1 MVCIHQQFAFFPPIV
16 FLRLIYVDICSLIY
30 SFSLLYNFSLNDYV
44 TAYSFIPLLMDMV
57 DNSRF
62 FLLFWLSFYVLFLFI
77 YLFVFG
83 WFCLLCFLLA
93 RRKAT
98 CYTWLLR
105 QEFLFSKN
113 LRKGFLLRV
122 SMCIIILEVLANRV
136 KQEKEKAQEL
146 ERKKLNCHYLQSI

>member
-1 MVCIHQQFAFFPPIV
+1 MPHQKRELPV
-16 FLRLIYVDICSLIY
+16 FNTVHFER
-30 SFSLLYNFSLNDYV
+30 N
-44 TAYSFIPLLMDMV
+44 
-57 DNSRF
+57 NSRF
-62 FLLFWLSFYVLFLFI
+62 IFLLNVLI
-77 YLFVFG
+77 V
-83 WFCLLCFLLA
+83 A

-136 KQEKEKAQEL
+136 KQEKEKEI
-146 ERKKLNCHYLQSI
+146 KDGSVF